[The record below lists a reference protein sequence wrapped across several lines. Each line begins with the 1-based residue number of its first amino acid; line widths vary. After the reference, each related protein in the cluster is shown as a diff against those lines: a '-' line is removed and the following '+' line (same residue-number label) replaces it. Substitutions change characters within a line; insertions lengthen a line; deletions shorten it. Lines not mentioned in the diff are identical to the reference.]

1 MDNKNDDEPDI
12 ESMQTALSY
21 LKALVQNPNEEY
33 NNICKLMEEYI
44 IHNCNHNIVED
55 SIDITPD
62 RSQTIFYC
70 SKCMKSFEKK
80 ST

>member
-33 NNICKLMEEYI
+33 NNICKLMKEYI

-62 RSQTIFYC
+62 TSRTIFYC